1 MTKTTTSTKRKRIGV
16 MCSGK
21 GTNFENIVITCNKHE
36 VVLMIHDKKECG
48 AARRAEKW
56 GIPHVRIKHTHEQEM
71 IEMFR
76 AWNVDLIV
84 LAGYMRILKRPS
96 DFHCPII
103 NVHPSLLP
111 KYKGLHA
118 VEQALDS
125 NDTVTGCSVHY
136 VNEELDGGE
145 IIKQAEVPIMP
156 DDTVDTLTRRIQ
168 LMEYAIL
175 PKVIDDYETPISKGE
190 GKTLSAVGAGP
201 TDRAEEYTS
210 RGHRVEEYGGGWRRL
225 DYGS

>member
-1 MTKTTTSTKRKRIGV
+1 MIKTSSRRKRIGV

-21 GTNFENIVITCNKHE
+21 GTNFENILVTCNKHE
-36 VVLMIHDKKECG
+36 VVLMIHDKKDCG
-48 AARRAEKW
+48 AAKRAEKY
-56 GIPHVRIKHTHEQEM
+56 GIPHVRVKHTHEDEM
-71 IEMFR
+71 IALFKSWR
-76 AWNVDLIV
+76 VDLIV
-84 LAGYMRILKRPS
+84 LAGYMRILKKPL

-125 NDTVTGCSVHY
+125 NDTITGCTVHY
-136 VNEELDGGE
+136 VNEDLDGGD
-145 IIKQAEVPIMP
+145 IIAQSKVDILP

-168 LMEYAIL
+168 LMEYGLL
-175 PKVIDDYETPISKGE
+175 PDVIDHYETTVSKSE
-190 GKTLSAVGAGP
+190 GKTLSAVGARP
-201 TDRAEEYTS
+201 TDRAEEYSS

>member
-1 MTKTTTSTKRKRIGV
+1 
-16 MCSGK
+16 
-21 GTNFENIVITCNKHE
+21 
-36 VVLMIHDKKECG
+36 MIHDKKDCG
-48 AARRAEKW
+48 AEKKAAKY
-56 GIPHVRIKHTHEQEM
+56 GIPHIRVKHTKEDEM
-71 IEMFR
+71 IALFKAYR
-76 AWNVDLIV
+76 VDLIV
-84 LAGYMRILKRPS
+84 LAGYMRILKRPL

-125 NDTVTGCSVHY
+125 NDTITGCTVHY
-136 VNEELDGGE
+136 VNEDLDGGE
-145 IIKQAEVPIMP
+145 IIAQSKVDILP

-168 LMEYAIL
+168 LMEYGLL
-175 PKVIDDYETPISKGE
+175 PDVIDHYETTVSKSE
-190 GKTLSAVGAGP
+190 GKTLSAVGARP
-201 TDRAEEYTS
+201 TDRAEEYSS